1 MNFYI
6 ILTLDSV
13 HDRNTFCPNHYKSA
27 DKILN
32 ALCRAKNVYFH
43 LTEYDNGET
52 EDASRLDMPRGLHKK
67 YAGEISKDDFD
78 RLNEELHM
86 FFEDVETM
94 GSLTVF
100 GWMPAFSFRDEAY
113 DLCSGVRY
121 ASARAYVTP
130 FPGGDPPETEE
141 ESQKLRA
148 LLGEL
153 RQQLKTEYGY

>member
-13 HDRNTFCPNHYKSA
+13 HDSSTFCPNHYKSA

-32 ALCRAKNVYFH
+32 ALCRAKNVHFQ
-43 LTEYDNGET
+43 LTEYDNGKT
-52 EDASRLDMPRGLHKK
+52 EVASCLDMPRGLHKK

-78 RLNEELHM
+78 RLNEELYM
-86 FFEDVETM
+86 FFEDVEKM
-94 GSLTVF
+94 GSLTLDRGF
-100 GWMPAFSFRDEAY
+100 IPAFSFRDEADY
-113 DLCSGVRY
+113 LYSGVRY

-130 FPGGDPPETEE
+130 FPDGDPPETQEE
-141 ESQKLRA
+141 AQKFWD
-148 LLGEL
+148 EL